1 MPTFSDSVAEYRKQ
15 LGRSQIQEAYRGLM
29 EYMGELKAHFA
40 RSYPDYDVSSSLYFG
55 YMDMTYFAI
64 VPPSLKGRK
73 LKIAVVFV
81 HETTSFQVWLA
92 GANRQVQAKYWE
104 LLKDKD
110 WGNYRLRSPAA
121 GVDAILEY
129 DLAPAPDFSDLRG
142 LTKQIVGGTLKF
154 VSDIE
159 VFLQHI

>member
-15 LGRSQIQEAYRGLM
+15 LGRGQIQEAYRGLM
-29 EYMGELKAHFA
+29 EYMWELKAHFA
-40 RSYPDYDVSSSLYFG
+40 RSYPDYDISSSLYFG

-64 VPPSLKGRK
+64 VPPSLKSRK

-110 WGNYRLRSPAA
+110 WGESLFRMIDPGSNPAIGQSVIQPVPRFPE
-121 GVDAILEY
+121 GVKILE
-129 DLAPAPDFSDLRG
+129 AKPEEIE
-142 LTKQIVGGTLKF
+142 IV
-154 VSDIE
+154 VQRNDE
-159 VFLQHI
+159 VTP